1 MIEETINADIGSNS
15 VYCENDKEVDAD
27 SDAILDE
34 KLY

>member
-1 MIEETINADIGSNS
+1 MIEETINADIGNNI
-15 VYCENDKEVDAD
+15 VNYENDKEVDAD